1 MTECRLRLEPLRAGS
16 AGHDRSAFCCGD
28 EDLDRYFATQAGQD
42 MRRGFANVIV
52 AVRPGSEEVLGYY
65 TLSAASANLG
75 DLPDTLKSK
84 LPRYGQV
91 PAVLLGRLAVDRTVQ
106 KHAVGTFLL
115 ADAVKRA
122 HRSELA
128 WALFLVK
135 AKNERASDFY
145 RHFGFAPFAHEPLW
159 LWNTRKEISNLL
171 DMP

>member
-1 MTECRLRLEPLRAGS
+1 MTGHRLRLEPLRVDSG
-16 AGHDRSAFCCGD
+16 GQDRTRFCCGD
-28 EDLDRYFATQAGQD
+28 ETLDRYLSAQAGQD

-52 AVRPGSEEVLGYY
+52 AVKPGSEMILGYY

-91 PAVLLGRLAVDRTVQ
+91 PAVLLGRLAVDISAQ
-106 KHAVGTFLL
+106 KQGIGALLL

-122 HRSELA
+122 YGSELA

-135 AKNERASDFY
+135 AKNTRASDFY
-145 RHFGFAPFAHEPLW
+145 RYFGFASFTHEPLW
-159 LWNTRKEISNLL
+159 LWITRRGIVRLL
-171 DMP
+171 ES